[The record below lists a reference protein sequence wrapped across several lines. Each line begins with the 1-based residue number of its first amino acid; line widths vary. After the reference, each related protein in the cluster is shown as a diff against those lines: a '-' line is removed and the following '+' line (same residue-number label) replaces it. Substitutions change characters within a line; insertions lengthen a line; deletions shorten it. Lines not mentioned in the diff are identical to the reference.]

1 MIRRL
6 IIMLVATGLAL
17 GGIFAFQVFKAKMIE
32 KAMAALANPPQTVST
47 TLAQMQEWQP
57 HIDAIGS
64 VRAVNGAN
72 LSSQVSGIV
81 TAIHFESDKDVAQG
95 TLLLELQAADDIAR
109 LESLK
114 ATAEL
119 SRITYERDSKL
130 LKSFGVSQQAVDNDL
145 WNWKSNTA
153 LVTQQQALVDYKS
166 IKAPFSGRIGI
177 RQVDVGQYLAAGTTF
192 VTLQQLDPIYVDFYL
207 PQQALAAVKVGQDAT
222 ANIDTFPGETFKG
235 TLSAINSLV
244 DVATRNVQV
253 RATFK
258 NTSHKLLPGMYASV
272 AISAGAPERY
282 VTLPQTAIAYNSF
295 GNIVYLVEDQDK
307 VEGGAVRRIAR
318 QTFVVTGATRGDQVA
333 VLSGVK
339 AGDTV
344 VTAGQIKLRNGSPIV
359 VNNAVEPSDDRDP
372 KPIDH

>member
-153 LVTQQQALVDYKS
+153 LVAQQQALVDYKS

-307 VEGGAVRRIAR
+307 VEGSAMRRIAR

-344 VTAGQIKLRNGSPIV
+344 VTTGQIKLRNGSPIV

>member
-130 LKSFGVSQQAVDNDL
+130 LKSFGVSQQTVDNDL

-153 LVTQQQALVDYKS
+153 LVAQQQALVDYKS

-207 PQQALAAVKVGQDAT
+207 PQQALAAVKVGQDAI

-344 VTAGQIKLRNGSPIV
+344 VTAGQIKLRNGSRIV

>member
-17 GGIFAFQVFKAKMIE
+17 GGTFAFQVFKAKMIE

-153 LVTQQQALVDYKS
+153 LVAQQQALVDYKS

-192 VTLQQLDPIYVDFYL
+192 VTLQQLDPIYVDCYL
-207 PQQALAAVKVGQDAT
+207 PQQALASVVVGQG
-222 ANIDTFPGETFKG
+222 ANAQIDTFPGETFEG
-235 TLSAINSLV
+235 TISAINSVV

-344 VTAGQIKLRNGSPIV
+344 VTAGQIKLRNGSRIV